1 MILKILT
8 IFSMKNA
15 LIIID
20 NDILNENVFNIIYYI
35 YIYSIIYIYTIYIYI
50 LLYIYI
56 SILVYYIIGITQLS

>member
-35 YIYSIIYIYTIYIYI
+35 YIYSIIYIYTIYIYSI
-50 LLYIYI
+50 IY
-56 SILVYYIIGITQLS
+56 ILVY